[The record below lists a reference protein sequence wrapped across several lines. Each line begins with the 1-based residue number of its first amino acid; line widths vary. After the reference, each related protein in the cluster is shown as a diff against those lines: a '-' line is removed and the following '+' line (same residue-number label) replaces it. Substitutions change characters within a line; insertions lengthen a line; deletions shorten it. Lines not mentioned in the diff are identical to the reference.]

1 MKYLRS
7 LRLELLVWLTLPL
20 AAVVAVNVWTTYR
33 SALDMA
39 DLITDRMLLASATAI
54 AEQTQVNS
62 NVVEALIPP
71 VALEMF
77 DTGYGDRVYYRVE
90 TAENAP
96 GKGRLLAGYDD
107 LPLPVQAPNDPA
119 MRQAADDFAASNGT
133 PYHGHYRGQDLHLM
147 AIQHAV
153 IGSPG
158 VGAVRV
164 MVGVTLSAHGATVQR
179 LWLNALGQQVLLLA
193 VAGAL
198 AIIGLARGLGPL
210 MRLRDEVR
218 NREPDQLEP
227 FALESVQ
234 SELRPL
240 VAALNHHMDRVK
252 KQMAA
257 QRRFIANAA
266 HQLRTPLTVLNMQA
280 TYALREV
287 DARERATALTA
298 IQSGTRRLAHLAG
311 QLLTL
316 SRASPGSRRPRHDPV
331 DLAAVARQVL
341 ESLSA
346 LAVERHIDLGLEA
359 GQMPVVTGDETMLRE
374 MLVNLVDN
382 ALRYTPGGGSVTV
395 LLGIEDESAVIT
407 VQDTGPGIPA
417 EEREQVFERFYRRQ
431 ENATPEHPTEGSG
444 LGLAIVKEV
453 VDAAGGS
460 IALRDPA
467 TGTGLIVEVRLALRG

>member
-1 MKYLRS
+1 MKYPRS

-54 AEQTQVNS
+54 AEQTQVNN

-90 TAENAP
+90 TAADAV

-107 LPLPVQAPNDPA
+107 LPLPPQETNTAVTRQPDPA
-119 MRQAADDFAASNGT
+119 IAVIGGT
-133 PYHGHYRGQDLHLM
+133 PYHGHYRGQQLHLM
-147 AIQHAV
+147 VIDHAV
-153 IGSPG
+153 IGSPD

-164 MVGVTLSAHGATVQR
+164 MVGVTLLAHGATVQR

-311 QLLTL
+311 QLLT
-316 SRASPGSRRPRHDPV
+316 
-331 DLAAVARQVL
+331 
-341 ESLSA
+341 
-346 LAVERHIDLGLEA
+346 
-359 GQMPVVTGDETMLRE
+359 
-374 MLVNLVDN
+374 
-382 ALRYTPGGGSVTV
+382 
-395 LLGIEDESAVIT
+395 
-407 VQDTGPGIPA
+407 
-417 EEREQVFERFYRRQ
+417 
-431 ENATPEHPTEGSG
+431 
-444 LGLAIVKEV
+444 
-453 VDAAGGS
+453 
-460 IALRDPA
+460 
-467 TGTGLIVEVRLALRG
+467 